1 MASHFFAYLN
11 RLRWIKRWGLKRNV
25 VDENVMEHSWQVATI
40 AHALALIKNRYF
52 DGQVNAEKVAVL
64 GLYHDVS
71 EVITGDM
78 PTPIKYHSP
87 TITQA
92 YKAVE
97 SEAEKEILGY
107 LPSELQPDYRS
118 LLLHEEAD
126 PEHAKLVKFADM
138 ISAYLKC
145 QAELDAG
152 NKEFH
157 SAHTQIERRIRDTDA
172 PELQYFMA
180 HFVDAYQLTLDDLL
194 STHDRSLRQRD
205 SNK

>member
-25 VDENVMEHSWQVATI
+25 VEENVMEHSWQVATI
-40 AHALALIKNRYF
+40 AHALALIKNRF
-52 DGQVNAEKVAVL
+52 FNGQVNAEQVAVL

-97 SEAEKEILGY
+97 AEAEKEILGY
-107 LPSELQPDYRS
+107 LPPKLQADYRH
-118 LLLHEEAD
+118 LLLHEQANA
-126 PEHAKLVKFADM
+126 EHAELVKYADM

-152 NKEFH
+152 NKEFQ
-157 SAHTQIERRIRDTDA
+157 SASTQIEKRIRNTHA
-172 PELQYFMA
+172 PELHYFME
-180 HFVDAYQLTLDDLL
+180 HFVTSYQLTIDELL
-194 STHDRSLRQRD
+194 SNHDRDLR
-205 SNK
+205 KTE

>member
-25 VDENVMEHSWQVATI
+25 VEENVMEHSWQVATI
-40 AHALALIKNRYF
+40 AHALALIKNRF
-52 DGQVNAEKVAVL
+52 FNGQVNAEQVAVL

-97 SEAEKEILGY
+97 AEAEREILSY
-107 LPSELQPDYRS
+107 LPSKLQTDYQH
-118 LLLHEEAD
+118 LLLHEHAN
-126 PEHAKLVKFADM
+126 PEHTELVKYADM

-152 NKEFH
+152 NKEFQ
-157 SAHTQIERRIRDTDA
+157 SASRQIEKRIRNTEA
-172 PELQYFMA
+172 PELHYFME
-180 HFVDAYQLTLDDLL
+180 HFVTSYQLTIDELL
-194 STHDRSLRQRD
+194 SSHDRDLHQTQ
-205 SNK
+205 

>member
-40 AHALALIKNRYF
+40 AHALALIKNRF
-52 DGQVNAEKVAVL
+52 FAGNVSAEQVAVL

-97 SEAEKEILGY
+97 AEAEQEILGY
-107 LPSELQPDYRS
+107 LPVELQPDYRH
-118 LLLHEEAD
+118 LLLHQDAN
-126 PEHAKLVKFADM
+126 PEHTELVKYADM

-152 NKEFH
+152 NKEFQ
-157 SAHTQIERRIRDTDA
+157 SAHQQIEQRIRATEA
-172 PELQYFMA
+172 PELQYFMT

-194 STHDRSLRQRD
+194 SSHDREVRLKR
-205 SNK
+205 